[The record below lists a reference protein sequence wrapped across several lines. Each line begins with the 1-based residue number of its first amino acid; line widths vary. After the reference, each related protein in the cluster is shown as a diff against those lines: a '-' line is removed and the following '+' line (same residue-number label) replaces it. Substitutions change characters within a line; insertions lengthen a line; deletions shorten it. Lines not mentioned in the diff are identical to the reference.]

1 MPRLEYNDREYDRQP
16 GESVLDALLRAGAPV
31 SFSCRAG
38 SCGSCLM
45 QASRAD
51 AVPAAAQAGL
61 KDTWKARGYFLACV
75 CTPPADFAARSVG
88 ADVRAAA
95 TITAVETIGEG
106 VLRVRLQPRDA
117 FAYRPGQYL
126 TLFRE
131 DGLARS
137 YSIASLADESIELQ
151 VRRHVGGRMSE
162 WLAALAGPGSADVAV
177 DIQGPMGECFYLP
190 GREEQPLLLVGTG
203 TGIAPLHAIARDAL
217 RAGHRGP
224 VHLYHG
230 AATGAGLYLDGPLR
244 QLDAA
249 HANVHCTQTTLESD
263 GPIDRLVLQHH
274 RSVSG
279 WRVFLCGDPGV
290 VNGLRK
296 KLFVLGASLSDI
308 HADAFQPS
316 AADPRQAAPLEAML

>member
-1 MPRLEYNDREYDRQP
+1 VPRLEYNGREYDRQA
-16 GESVLDALLRAGAPV
+16 GESVLDALLRAGAAV
-31 SFSCRAG
+31 SYSCRAG

-45 QASRAD
+45 QTSQVD

-75 CTPPADFAARSVG
+75 CTPASDFAATPVG
-88 ADVRAAA
+88 ADVRTAA
-95 TITAVETIGEG
+95 TITAVETIAEG

-126 TLFRE
+126 TLFRA

-137 YSIASLADESIELQ
+137 YSIASLADDGIELH
-151 VRRHVGGRMSE
+151 VRRHAGGRMSE
-162 WLAALAGPGSADVAV
+162 WLAALAESGAAGVAV
-177 DIQGPMGECFYLP
+177 SIQGPMGECFYLP

-203 TGIAPLHAIARDAL
+203 TGIAPLHAIAHDAM

-249 HANVHCTQTTLESD
+249 HANVHCTQTTLEGD
-263 GPIDRLVLQHH
+263 GPIDRLVLQQH

-296 KLFVLGASLSDI
+296 KLFVFGASLNDI

-316 AADPRQAAPLEAML
+316 AADLRPPASLEAML